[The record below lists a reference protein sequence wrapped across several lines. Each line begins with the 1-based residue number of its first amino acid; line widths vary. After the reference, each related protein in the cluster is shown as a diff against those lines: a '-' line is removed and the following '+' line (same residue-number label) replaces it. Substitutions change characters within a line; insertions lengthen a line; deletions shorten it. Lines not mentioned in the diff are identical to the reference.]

1 MNETLNSLEDG
12 VGGNVGVVAHELVH
26 NKVDDFLGFLGG
38 EESLA
43 ELTTLVVLAEDSGDE
58 AILLS
63 GQQDVRNQFTIVV
76 VAILTG
82 VHVLHHGHHGR
93 GHVDHVVEVLSDHGS
108 GALELVESGLILEE
122 ESLHDARVEV
132 GGESV
137 GGGNGDGGES
147 GGFHVRYC
155 FQ

>member
-1 MNETLNSLEDG
+1 MINATMCSLEHG
-12 VGGNVGVVAHELVH
+12 VVGNVGRVARE
-26 NKVDDFLGFLGG
+26 NADDFLGFLDG

-43 ELTTLVVLAEDSGDE
+43 EITTLVVPAEESGDLGE
-58 AILLS
+58 LPS
-63 GQQDVRNQFTIVV
+63 GQHDLCDQFTTVV
-76 VAILTG
+76 VAVLAG

-122 ESLHDARVEV
+122 ESLHDAGVEV

-147 GGFHVRYC
+147 GGFHI
-155 FQ
+155 